1 MDSKVFSC
9 ITFNFNGQHC
19 RLDDH
24 DKEMIMKVIQVELD
38 RTVIP
43 AIEKEL
49 QERYLNR
56 KIELEFDKESYNAD
70 VRYLNT
76 DND

>member
-1 MDSKVFSC
+1 
-9 ITFNFNGQHC
+9 
-19 RLDDH
+19 
-24 DKEMIMKVIQVELD
+24 MIMKVIQVELD

-49 QERYLNR
+49 QERYSNR

-76 DND
+76 END